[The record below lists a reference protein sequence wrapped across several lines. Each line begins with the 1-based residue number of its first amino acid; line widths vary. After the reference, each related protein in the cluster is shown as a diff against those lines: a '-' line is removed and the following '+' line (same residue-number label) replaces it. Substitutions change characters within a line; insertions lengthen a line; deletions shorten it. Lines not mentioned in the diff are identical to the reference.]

1 MDLKT
6 LLLSKQDS
14 YFGGLKSPQIFNGT
28 SEISTQRYMV
38 TYDRQ
43 RSTSADAI
51 WHLIFVELYD
61 ENRQATPETTQRVI
75 QNVQI

>member
-1 MDLKT
+1 
-6 LLLSKQDS
+6 
-14 YFGGLKSPQIFNGT
+14 
-28 SEISTQRYMV
+28 MV

-51 WHLIFVELYD
+51 WHLIVVELYD